1 MEKEGKS
8 DGDGDG
14 GDRSTIIKVNVKF
27 AGRSIPVE
35 ISDESTVKHLK
46 SLLQPLT
53 NVLPRGQKLIFK
65 GKVLVDEMTLKS
77 LEVGNGAK
85 IMLMASQGL
94 HQGDGP
100 LRKEASNLSTVRR
113 MPEAMR
119 PKRDVPEVPVVKSQ
133 LERWKATG
141 VIALSG
147 CNLKTLPDE
156 VLTCGSSARVL
167 DLSHNSLQHLPSSI
181 NSLSSLQK
189 LILNG
194 NEIMDNSL
202 SWEELASLKSLM
214 FISLNQNHIAT
225 LPCEIGTLTSLRQ
238 LHIAHNYLTDLP
250 SEIGQLTGLEVL
262 KVNNNR
268 IHSIPESI
276 GGCAS
281 LIEVDLSSNLLLE
294 LPETISK
301 LKDLKALYLRNNG
314 LKSLPSSIFKQCC
327 ELSIL
332 DLHGTEITMDVICQI
347 EGWENFDER
356 RRSKHQKQLDF
367 RVSSSGKF
375 DEGADKS

>member
-8 DGDGDG
+8 DADN
-14 GDRSTIIKVNVKF
+14 RITVNVKF
-27 AGRSIPVE
+27 SGRSIPVE
-35 ISDESTVKHLK
+35 ISSESTVKELK
-46 SLLQPLT
+46 SLIQPLT
-53 NVLPRGQKLIFK
+53 NVLTRGQKLIFK
-65 GKVLVDEMTLKS
+65 GKVLMDEMTLKS
-77 LEVGNGAK
+77 LEVKNGAK

-100 LRKEASNLSTVRR
+100 IRKEASTLSTVRR

-119 PKRDVPEVPVVKSQ
+119 PKRDGPQIPVLKSQ
-133 LERWKATG
+133 VERWKATG
-141 VIALSG
+141 VVALSG
-147 CNLKTLPDE
+147 CNLKALPDE
-156 VLTCGSSARVL
+156 VLTCGPSARVL
-167 DLSHNSLQHLPSSI
+167 DLSHNSIQHLPAAI
-181 NSLSSLQK
+181 NSLCSLQK
-189 LILNG
+189 LMLNG
-194 NEIMDNSL
+194 NEILDNSL
-202 SWEELASLKSLM
+202 SWEELAFLKSLM
-214 FISLNQNHIAT
+214 VISLNQNHIAT
-225 LPCEIGTLTSLRQ
+225 LPPEVGALTSLRQ
-238 LHIAHNYLTDLP
+238 LHISHNDLTGLP
-250 SEIGQLTGLEVL
+250 SEIGLLTGLEVL

-281 LIEVDLSSNLLLE
+281 LIEVDLSSNLLVE

-301 LKDLKALYLRNNG
+301 LKNLKALYLKNNG
-314 LKSLPSSIFKQCC
+314 IKSLPSSIFKLCS

-332 DLHGTEITMDVICQI
+332 DLHGTEITMDVIREL

-367 RVSSSGKF
+367 RVSSSAKF

>member
-1 MEKEGKS
+1 MEKEMEGKS
-8 DGDGDG
+8 DTDN
-14 GDRSTIIKVNVKF
+14 RSTITVNVKF
-27 AGRSIPVE
+27 SGRSLPVE
-35 ISDESTVKHLK
+35 ISDESTVKDLK

-77 LEVGNGAK
+77 SEVVNGAK

-100 LRKEASNLSTVRR
+100 IRKEAFTLPSMR
-113 MPEAMR
+113 MPEATR
-119 PKRDVPEVPVVKSQ
+119 PKRDVPQVPILKSQ

-141 VIALSG
+141 VIALSE
-147 CNLKTLPDE
+147 CNLKALPGE
-156 VLTCGSSARVL
+156 VLTCGPSARVL
-167 DLSHNSLQHLPSSI
+167 DLSHNLIQHIPAGI

-202 SWEELASLKSLM
+202 SWEGLSSLKSLM
-214 FISLNQNHIAT
+214 VLSLNQNNIAT
-225 LPCEIGTLTSLRQ
+225 LPPEIGALTSLRQ
-238 LHIAHNYLTDLP
+238 LYVAHNKLTCLP
-250 SEIGQLTGLEVL
+250 SEIGLLTGLEVL
-262 KVNNNR
+262 KLNNNR
-268 IHSIPESI
+268 IPTIPESI

-281 LIEVDLSSNLLLE
+281 LIEVDLSSNLLVE
-294 LPETISK
+294 LPETIDK
-301 LKDLKALYLRNNG
+301 LKDLKALYLKNNG
-314 LKSLPSSIFKQCC
+314 LKSLPSSIFKLCT

-332 DLHGTEITMDVICQI
+332 DLHGTEITMDVLRQL

-356 RRSKHQKQLDF
+356 RRSKHQKQLEF
-367 RVSSSGKF
+367 RVISSAKF